1 MPSKL
6 FSDWLE
12 LVSSTATGSAAQS
25 LFGHERAFTRLEKH
39 VRNDWFLN
47 VQQTSLKVAH
57 ARAKS
62 QSGHSKLRDAGLRKR
77 LRERQL
83 VERSKYSYRPFIVSP
98 CQVTRRSRVI
108 HGGARC
114 PSKARAGGAVDNPS
128 PQWPSAPAFRVWSC
142 FQ

>member
-1 MPSKL
+1 MGTAVLGKQGRNVPSKL

-83 VERSKYSYRPFIVSP
+83 VERSKYSYRPVAA
-98 CQVTRRSRVI
+98 C
-108 HGGARC
+108 
-114 PSKARAGGAVDNPS
+114 RA
-128 PQWPSAPAFRVWSC
+128 PQKRTLADFSVRPKPGS
-142 FQ
+142 

>member
-1 MPSKL
+1 MGTAVLGKQGRNVPSKL

-47 VQQTSLKVAH
+47 VQQTSLNVAH

-62 QSGHSKLRDAGLRKR
+62 QSGHSKLRDAGWRKR

-83 VERSKYSYRPFIVSP
+83 IERSKYSYRPIGDVGAFLVDWP
-98 CQVTRRSRVI
+98 VYFCQRPFVGTVAEIRIQRS
-108 HGGARC
+108 
-114 PSKARAGGAVDNPS
+114 
-128 PQWPSAPAFRVWSC
+128 
-142 FQ
+142 